1 MNSTDPVADMLT
13 RVRNA
18 SSAGLRYAVVP
29 ASKLKI
35 EVTRI
40 LESEGFVRGFR
51 LIRDNG
57 QGKIK
62 IAMKY
67 DRNGDPVIQ
76 GLKRV
81 SKPGRR
87 VYAGASK
94 MPAVRDGL
102 GKAIV
107 STPQGVL
114 TGEKAKQ
121 ANVGG
126 EVLAYVW

>member
-1 MNSTDPVADMLT
+1 MNVTDPVADMLT

-40 LESEGFVRGFR
+40 LEEEGFVRGFR

-62 IAMKY
+62 IAIKY
-67 DRNGDPVIQ
+67 DAEGQPVIQ
-76 GLKRV
+76 GLRRV
-81 SKPGRR
+81 SRPGRR
-87 VYAGASK
+87 VYSGATK
-94 MPAVRDGL
+94 MPSVRDGL

-107 STPQGVL
+107 STPRGVL
-114 TGEKAKQ
+114 TGDRAKSEK
-121 ANVGG
+121 VGG

>member
-1 MNSTDPVADMLT
+1 MNVTDPVADMLT

-18 SSAGLRYAVVP
+18 SSAGLRYAVIP

-35 EVTRI
+35 EVTKI
-40 LESEGFVRGFR
+40 LEGEGFIRGFR

-62 IAMKY
+62 IAIKY
-67 DRNGDPVIQ
+67 DPNGNPVIR
-76 GLKRV
+76 GLIRV
-81 SKPGRR
+81 SRPGRR
-87 VYAGASK
+87 VYTAAEK
-94 MPAVRDGL
+94 MPAVRGGL

-107 STPQGVL
+107 STSKGVY
-114 TGEKAKQ
+114 TCDRAKSEK
-121 ANVGG
+121 VGG

>member
-1 MNSTDPVADMLT
+1 MNVTDPVADMLT

-40 LESEGFVRGFR
+40 LEEEGFVRGFR

-62 IAMKY
+62 IAIKY
-67 DRNGDPVIQ
+67 DAEGQPVIQ
-76 GLKRV
+76 GLRRV
-81 SKPGRR
+81 SRPGRR
-87 VYAGASK
+87 VYAGATK

-107 STPQGVL
+107 STPKGVL
-114 TGEKAKQ
+114 TGDRAKSEK
-121 ANVGG
+121 VGG